1 MCGGSH
7 APGGMH
13 WGACVAGGMHGG
25 HVWLVCMVGGKC
37 GRGDM
42 HGMGCAW
49 QGGMCGGSC
58 MQERWP
64 LKRAVHILLECILVL
79 N

>member
-1 MCGGSH
+1 MRGRGMCGWC
-7 APGGMH
+7 A
-13 WGACVAGGMHGG
+13 WWEACVAG
-25 HVWLVCMVGGKC
+25 
-37 GRGDM
+37 GDM
-42 HGMGCAW
+42 HGMGCPW
-49 QGGMCGGSC
+49 QGGMCGGAC